1 MDAAF
6 AEFAAD
12 EVRQAQNIYD
22 ELQTLAEDEF
32 GEGVLLPDGRPNRKR
47 VIWQRPNPRALLNDY
62 DVAYQKICAMCD
74 IEDRKPKVFNHLYA
88 FFNRYNEDGDFIPK
102 RRYGSKETYTVP
114 YNGEEAFFYY
124 WANRAQH
131 YVKTAERLRDYTFKV
146 RNLTGEYRVR
156 VTTAAVSIPKDNNQ
170 RQDALL
176 LPPRRLGRVGVRN
189 AHLRT
194 AA

>member
-1 MDAAF
+1 MPCAISKTVSRKSLIICTPFSTA
-6 AEFAAD
+6 
-12 EVRQAQNIYD
+12 IY
-22 ELQTLAEDEF
+22 
-32 GEGVLLPDGRPNRKR
+32 
-47 VIWQRPNPRALLNDY
+47 
-62 DVAYQKICAMCD
+62 
-74 IEDRKPKVFNHLYA
+74 
-88 FFNRYNEDGDFIPK
+88 EDGDFIPK